1 MVFLDRSQI
10 NDIPQTKL
18 SFFLPCL
25 MITIKYMHCVEKYFK
40 WKFWNI
46 KFHFIDKIMKIDLQ
60 LIETIAMVTW
70 NMYCKHVSVMR
81 VTEIKL
87 SRIHQWVSFHYRFE
101 MIMRSV
107 SFLYDNVMLL
117 PIWRDCPFVF
127 ITGFTEGSNLSDLV
141 DNLFQ
146 GYHKDIR
153 PVCDLDSPVQVRLG
167 IAVRQ
172 IINLVNINTNK
183 SIIYHLYMHYNQH

>member
-1 MVFLDRSQI
+1 MWVLNIKYFWRFYKNVFKYCSLHWYKMFFLSRSQI

-117 PIWRDCPFVF
+117 PI
-127 ITGFTEGSNLSDLV
+127 
-141 DNLFQ
+141 
-146 GYHKDIR
+146 
-153 PVCDLDSPVQVRLG
+153 
-167 IAVRQ
+167 
-172 IINLVNINTNK
+172 
-183 SIIYHLYMHYNQH
+183 